1 MEKKKYLIASGCS
14 FTEGHIL
21 GKSASWTTYMPYET
35 IDLSKGGRGN
45 RLITQVPISF
55 GMMNP
60 DIAKDSLFIIQLSEC
75 LRTLMY
81 YDSELKKYGELT
93 TQGEYYHVTPGIF
106 LGKGGLITDGSPT
119 KLEPDSAWKAIY
131 EGRNHFVNFY
141 TNITFTLLKT
151 YWGIINFVN
160 FCENNNYPY
169 LIFDGLNSHI
179 PYEYNGKWVL
189 PNADTRDT
197 SEELGINVVD
207 TTDGNDDR
215 AVVPKELIRYIK
227 SIKNYYQDTTLWK
240 FIMFRDNEDYFKG
253 NGGHPNE
260 LGAKKWAE
268 HLEEVLENL

>member
-14 FTEGHIL
+14 FTQGHGL
-21 GKSASWTTYMPYET
+21 GKSASWATYMPYE
-35 IDLSKGGRGN
+35 IINLGKGGRGN

-75 LRTLMY
+75 LRTLVH

-93 TQGEYYHVTPGIF
+93 TQGHYYHITPGIF
-106 LGKGGLITDGSPT
+106 LGKGGLLTDGNPIGF
-119 KLEPDSAWKAIY
+119 DSKGVHKTIY
-131 EGRNHFVNFY
+131 EGRNHLVNFY

-189 PNADTRDT
+189 PNADTGDT
-197 SEELGINVVD
+197 SEELRINVAD
-207 TTDGNDDR
+207 TDG
-215 AVVPKELIRYIK
+215 KEDTAIISEKLIRYIK
-227 SIKNYYQDTTLWK
+227 SIKNYYRDTTLWK
-240 FIMFRDNEDYFKG
+240 FIMCRDNEDYFKG

-268 HLEEVLENL
+268 HLEKVLENL

>member
-14 FTEGHIL
+14 FTQGHSL
-21 GKSASWTTYMPYET
+21 GKSASWATYMPYE
-35 IDLSKGGRGN
+35 IINLGKGGRGN

-75 LRTLMY
+75 LRTLVH
-81 YDSELKKYGELT
+81 YDSELKKYGELRT
-93 TQGEYYHVTPGIF
+93 RGEYYHVTPGIF
-106 LGKGGLITDGSPT
+106 LGKGGLLTDGNPIGF
-119 KLEPDSAWKAIY
+119 DSTDIHKAIY
-131 EGRNHFVNFY
+131 EGRNHLVNFY

-189 PNADTRDT
+189 PNADTGDT
-197 SEELGINVVD
+197 SEELRINVAD
-207 TTDGNDDR
+207 TDGEEDT
-215 AVVPKELIRYIK
+215 AIISEKLIRYIK
-227 SIKNYYQDTTLWK
+227 SIKNYYRDTTLWK
-240 FIMFRDNEDYFKG
+240 FIMCRDNEDYFKG

-268 HLEEVLENL
+268 HLEKVLENL

>member
-21 GKSASWTTYMPYET
+21 GKSASWATYMPYE
-35 IDLSKGGRGN
+35 IINLGKGGRGN

-55 GMMNP
+55 GMTNP
-60 DIAKDSLFIIQLSEC
+60 DIAKDSLFIVQLSEC
-75 LRTLMY
+75 LRTLVY

-93 TQGEYYHVTPGIF
+93 TQGHYYHITPGIF
-106 LGKGGLITDGSPT
+106 LGQGGLLTDGNPT
-119 KLEPDSAWKAIY
+119 GFSSTGVHKAIR
-131 EGRNHFVNFY
+131 EGRNHLVNFY

-179 PYEYNGKWVL
+179 PYEHNGKWVL

-197 SEELGINVVD
+197 SEELRINVAD
-207 TTDGNDDR
+207 TDGNEVT
-215 AVVPKELIRYIK
+215 AIISEKLIRYIK

-240 FIMFRDNEDYFKG
+240 FIMCRDNEDYFKG
-253 NGGHPNE
+253 NSGHPNE

>member
-21 GKSASWTTYMPYET
+21 GKSASWATYMPYE
-35 IDLSKGGRGN
+35 IINLGKGGRGN

-75 LRTLMY
+75 MRTLVY
-81 YDSELKKYGELT
+81 YDSNPNKYGELRT
-93 TQGEYYHVTPGIF
+93 RGEYYHITPGLF
-106 LGKGGLITDGSPT
+106 LGKGGLLTEGAPSEFGSEDVHKT
-119 KLEPDSAWKAIY
+119 IY
-131 EGRNHFVNFY
+131 EGRNHLVNFY
-141 TNITFTLLKT
+141 TNITFNLLKT
-151 YWGIINFVN
+151 YWAMINFVN

-197 SEELGINVVD
+197 SEELRINVVD
-207 TTDGNDDR
+207 TDGKEDT
-215 AVVPKELIRYIK
+215 AIVSKELIRYIK
-227 SIKNYYQDTTLWK
+227 SIKNYYRDTTLWQ
-240 FIMFRDNEDYFKG
+240 FVMCRDNKDYVKG

-268 HLEEVLENL
+268 HLTEVLENL

>member
-14 FTEGHIL
+14 FTQGHGF
-21 GKSASWTTYMPYET
+21 GKSASWATYMPYE
-35 IDLSKGGRGN
+35 IINLGKGGRGN

-75 LRTLMY
+75 LRTLVH

-93 TQGEYYHVTPGIF
+93 TQGHYYHITPGIF
-106 LGKGGLITDGSPT
+106 LGKGGLLTDGNPIGF
-119 KLEPDSAWKAIY
+119 DSKGVHKTIY
-131 EGRNHFVNFY
+131 EGRNHLVNFY

-189 PNADTRDT
+189 PNADTGDT
-197 SEELGINVVD
+197 SEELRINVAD
-207 TTDGNDDR
+207 TDG
-215 AVVPKELIRYIK
+215 KEDTAIISEKLIRYIK
-227 SIKNYYQDTTLWK
+227 SIKNYYRDTTLWK
-240 FIMFRDNEDYFKG
+240 FIMCRDNEDYFKG

-268 HLEEVLENL
+268 HLEKVLENL